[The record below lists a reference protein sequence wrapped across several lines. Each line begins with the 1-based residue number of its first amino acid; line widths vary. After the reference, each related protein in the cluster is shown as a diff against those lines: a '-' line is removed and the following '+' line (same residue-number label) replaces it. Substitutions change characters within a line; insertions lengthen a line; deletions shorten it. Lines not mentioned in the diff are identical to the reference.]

1 MPERSVLMW
10 KILMILF
17 FFHFSFAENSTQKTS
32 NAKNK
37 VDLDDVHIQGELHTD
52 GSLGMRTRERNSLND
67 RVPLRKSFRDIS
79 LEDLPTY
86 FLIPKQ

>member
-1 MPERSVLMW
+1 MW
-10 KILMILF
+10 KYTFTF
-17 FFHFSFAENSTQKTS
+17 FFLSLALAQNSTKPASAS
-32 NAKNK
+32 NTKNK